1 MCVTKKG
8 PSTFQLPDTFNLTSN
23 DVNKGAGSA
32 GQSASGFVDAST
44 DQSRFHFSKQQPPR
58 DGTRTSLRNADNFN
72 KPAYTQLIIEN
83 APAQLQDATFAPIT
97 VNQQQPFEAHTCSV
111 PTIPDFPAPVASKLE
126 TLSISSN
133 DFLIDSLNAATIP
146 NKKQKGPKK
155 RRRRHQKPGLTAK
168 KQTRHF
174 VTHNYH
180 DHANEPP
187 GTFMDPVSM
196 QKGGDN
202 LPKKKGGVAV
212 PFPFKMHRV
221 LDQIVSDGL
230 AYVIGWQ
237 IHGRAFKI
245 YDATTFVDNVM
256 PKYFGQKKL
265 TSFQRQL
272 NLYGFQRL
280 TRGRDDGA
288 YYNELF
294 LRGKEHL
301 CHGMTRQRVKGT
313 KYKAASNPDSEPDFY
328 QMPFVAH
335 DPSCHGV
342 KMSANTNTTSA
353 RSRGD
358 GGNLAAVTAAAP
370 FLFPRTAMLMPGS
383 TTTRTRTTGGE
394 LPSLPTALPMVAS
407 KPPVHISDHR
417 VHANCNDL
425 GGGGGG
431 MNMQAAPTMIMTAPQ
446 GSQINMNMPMSMPM
460 YTTNT
465 PIYSLGDDTNKPV
478 VRAPTNVSVPNFSN
492 GGGGSIHTKTF
503 RSNFFGLDP
512 FVPNVMEPDLQNAA
526 QYSESGYFNANN
538 MMKQQAAVEFGNLQS
553 DPVRV
558 VSNKDAPA
566 LCCDDSI
573 PDGSVAAVSTVGSSS
588 QSGDD
593 FLGVEMDDFVE
604 LYHPELFDMSDSTSS
619 NCSQSSG
626 DEGTYYGV

>member
-8 PSTFQLPDTFNLTSN
+8 PSTFQLPDIFDLTSN

-32 GQSASGFVDAST
+32 GQSASGFVDAT
-44 DQSRFHFSKQQPPR
+44 DQNRFHFSKQQPPR
-58 DGTRTSLRNADNFN
+58 DGNRTSLRNVDNFN
-72 KPAYTQLIIEN
+72 KQAAYTQLIIEN
-83 APAQLQDATFAPIT
+83 APAQLQEATFAPIS
-97 VNQQQPFEAHTCSV
+97 VNQQQPFEAHTFPV
-111 PTIPDFPAPVASKLE
+111 PTIPDFPAPVASKPE
-126 TLSISSN
+126 TLSIRSE
-133 DFLIDSLNAATIP
+133 DVLIDPLNAATIP
-146 NKKQKGPKK
+146 NEKKKRPKK

-180 DHANEPP
+180 DHANDPP
-187 GTFMDPVSM
+187 GTFLDPASM
-196 QKGGDN
+196 QKGGDS
-202 LPKKKGGVAV
+202 LPKKKGGVAE

-221 LDQIVSDGL
+221 LDQIESEGL

-245 YDATTFVDNVM
+245 YDATAFVNNVM

-294 LRGKEHL
+294 LRGKQHL

-328 QMPFVAH
+328 HMPFVAH
-335 DPSCHGV
+335 DSRSCHGV
-342 KMSANTNTTSA
+342 KMSANTTGT
-353 RSRGD
+353 RGD
-358 GGNLAAVTAAAP
+358 GSNLAVTAAAP
-370 FLFPRTAMLMPGS
+370 FLFPRTAMLMPA
-383 TTTRTRTTGGE
+383 TTTGVE
-394 LPSLPTALPMVAS
+394 LPNLPTTLPMVSS
-407 KPPVHISDHR
+407 KSPDNNSDHR
-417 VHANCNDL
+417 ANSNDL
-425 GGGGGG
+425 GGG
-431 MNMQAAPTMIMTAPQ
+431 MNIQAAPTMIMTAPQ
-446 GSQINMNMPMSMPM
+446 GSQINLNMPMSMPM
-460 YTTNT
+460 YTTTT
-465 PIYSLGDDTNKPV
+465 PIYSLGDDTNKHV
-478 VRAPTNVSVPNFSN
+478 VRAPTNVAVPNFNN
-492 GGGGSIHTKTF
+492 GGGGTMYTKAF

-526 QYSESGYFNANN
+526 QYSESDYFNANS
-538 MMKQQAAVEFGNLQS
+538 MMKQQAAAELGHLQT
-553 DPVRV
+553 DPMQVI
-558 VSNKDAPA
+558 SNKDAPA
-566 LCCDDSI
+566 LFCDDSI
-573 PDGSVAAVSTVGSSS
+573 RGDSVAAVSTAGSSS

-604 LYHPELFDMSDSTSS
+604 LYHPELFDITDSTSS
-619 NCSQSSG
+619 SCSQSSG